1 MELGTG
7 AMAPLLSK
15 LGELLLD
22 EYSLDKK
29 VKKGVKSLATELT
42 MMHAALRKVGDIPR
56 DQLDDQVGV
65 WAGKV
70 RELSYEME
78 DAVDAFMVRVEE
90 NNDDEAPTIKKRVK
104 KFLKKSTRLFRKGK
118 DLHQISDAIEEAQDL
133 AKQLVELR
141 QRYGLEMHDN
151 SVGAAIDPRLL
162 AMYKNVTELV
172 GVNGTRDE
180 LVEMLIGGDE
190 WKQKQLKVVSIIG
203 FGGLGKTTL
212 AKSVHEKIKVH
223 FDCGAFVSVSQS
235 PDMKRVFKDI
245 LYELDKNTYG
255 EIHNTGRGEKQLLDE
270 LAEFL
275 ENKR

>member
-1 MELGTG
+1 
-7 AMAPLLSK
+7 
-15 LGELLLD
+15 
-22 EYSLDKK
+22 
-29 VKKGVKSLATELT
+29 
-42 MMHAALRKVGDIPR
+42 
-56 DQLDDQVGV
+56 
-65 WAGKV
+65 
-70 RELSYEME
+70 
-78 DAVDAFMVRVEE
+78 
-90 NNDDEAPTIKKRVK
+90 
-104 KFLKKSTRLFRKGK
+104 
-118 DLHQISDAIEEAQDL
+118 
-133 AKQLVELR
+133 
-141 QRYGLEMHDN
+141 
-151 SVGAAIDPRLL
+151 
-162 AMYKNVTELV
+162 MYKNVTELV

-190 WKQKQLKVVSIIG
+190 WKQKQLKVVSIVG